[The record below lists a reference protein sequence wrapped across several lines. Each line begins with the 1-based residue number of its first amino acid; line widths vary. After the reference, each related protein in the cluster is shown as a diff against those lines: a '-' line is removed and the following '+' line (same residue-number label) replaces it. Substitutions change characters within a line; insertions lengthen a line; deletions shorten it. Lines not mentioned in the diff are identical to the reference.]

1 MITLQK
7 KGGNEMNQY
16 KTGKFISQK
25 RKELNLTQE
34 QLAEQLNVSNKTISK
49 WETGKCMPDYS
60 IVQNLCQKLGITVAE
75 LMDGEDSDGSIH
87 TYDED
92 QVIEMLRRIQELE
105 RHNQCTS
112 ELMNLLLSMVMLLG
126 AAFGYSL
133 EGDIVR
139 ICSFGFVIMAVI
151 LMIKAGV
158 FIIKHKINKKKNEQ

>member
-1 MITLQK
+1 
-7 KGGNEMNQY
+7 MNQY

-60 IVQNLCQKLGITVAE
+60 IVQDLCQKLGITVAE
-75 LMDGEDSDGSIH
+75 LMDGEEDNGSIH

-105 RHNQCTS
+105 HKDKCTS
-112 ELMNLLLSMVMLLG
+112 KLIDLVLSMVALL
-126 AAFGYSL
+126 AASLAYSL
-133 EGDIVR
+133 EGIIYRVFTYAF
-139 ICSFGFVIMAVI
+139 IAVALVLSFKSLI
-151 LMIKAGV
+151 
-158 FIIKHKINKKKNEQ
+158 FIIKEKFCKKK